1 MGYTYHWAA
10 CKCLKLLSF
19 LSFLYFCYFNLGI
32 SMVLLVE
39 EDENREDPGCVGGC
53 CGVGY
58 RLIRGDDF

>member
-10 CKCLKLLSF
+10 CKCLKL

-39 EDENREDPGCVGGC
+39 EDENRENPGLC
-53 CGVGY
+53 
-58 RLIRGDDF
+58 